1 MSANIYQQ
9 LKKVVLPGLENFKT
23 DLTVSDKEFLK
34 KYKGNFLYAYRNN
47 GTNIFTLDVNNFDYT
62 KTIEQLQDRL
72 ANCLYSLKGN
82 NKNFLYFDGETL
94 QKIDWEKLHTIFGS
108 FAKEVYGRKEYFDS
122 LQIDLITLDLYCLM
136 RDFKTRWRSIA
147 INSDVACRRRFR
159 NHFNYEKIKIP
170 KDFKKISGYNK
181 MENSEEF
188 KNIKQQLMEYAK

>member
-9 LKKVVLPGLENFKT
+9 LEKVVLPGLENFKT

-47 GTNIFTLDVNNFDYT
+47 GTNIFTLDVSNFDYT

-82 NKNFLYFDGETL
+82 NKNFLYFDGETI
-94 QKIDWEKLHTIFGS
+94 QQIDWEKLHTIFGS
-108 FAKEVYGRKEYFDS
+108 FAKEVYRRKEHIDS
-122 LQIDLITLDLYCLM
+122 LQIVLIALDLYCLM
-136 RDFKTRWRSIA
+136 RDFKSKWRTLA
-147 INSDVACRRRFR
+147 IDSDVACRRRFR

-170 KDFKKISGYNK
+170 KDFRNISSYINLQ
-181 MENSEEF
+181 NCEEI
-188 KNIKQQLMEYAK
+188 KNIKQQLMENIK

>member
-47 GTNIFTLDVNNFDYT
+47 GTNIFTLDVSNFDYT

-122 LQIDLITLDLYCLM
+122 LQIDLIALDLYCLM
-136 RDFKTRWRSIA
+136 RDFKTKWRTLA
-147 INSDVACRRRFR
+147 IDSDVACRRRFR

-170 KDFKKISGYNK
+170 KDFKKISSYNN
-181 MENSEEF
+181 MQNSEEF
-188 KNIKQQLMEYAK
+188 KNIKQQLMENLK

>member
-9 LKKVVLPGLENFKT
+9 LEKVVLPGLENFKT

-47 GTNIFTLDVNNFDYT
+47 GTNIFTLDVSNFDYT

-72 ANCLYSLKGN
+72 SNCLYSLKGN

-122 LQIDLITLDLYCLM
+122 LQIDLIALDLYCLM
-136 RDFKTRWRSIA
+136 RDYRTKWRTLA
-147 INSDVACRRRFR
+147 IDSDVACRRRFR

-170 KDFKKISGYNK
+170 KDFKIISGYKN
-181 MENSEEF
+181 MENSEEI
-188 KNIKQQLMEYAK
+188 KNIKKQLMENLL